1 MYEVIRT
8 SDPAVFQALE
18 LEVQRQR
25 HHLELIASENY
36 ASRAV
41 MQSMGSHFTNKYAE
55 GYPGRRYYGGQRWT
69 DTVEELARERARA
82 VFRCEHA
89 NVQPLSGSPMNQAVY
104 LAGNGVDNKDLVIAG
119 VVGNYVDV
127 FCDGEKYLVQ
137 GYSGVVTKEA

>member
-41 MQSMGSHFTNKYAE
+41 MQTMGSHFTNKYAE
-55 GYPGRRYYGGQRWT
+55 GYPGKRYY
-69 DTVEELARERARA
+69 
-82 VFRCEHA
+82 
-89 NVQPLSGSPMNQAVY
+89 SGSHQW
-104 LAGNGVDNKDLVIAG
+104 
-119 VVGNYVDV
+119 VGESGICARINEWICKCK
-127 FCDGEKYLVQ
+127 CD
-137 GYSGVVTKEA
+137 